1 VRATLHDELMRKA
14 GFDVEHYQDLE
25 RRRQR
30 RQRWLAWL
38 ARIPATS
45 ELAER
50 LGLLVRPRGAGR
62 DRGPVR
68 SPEGE
73 WARNATLND
82 RLMRDAG
89 FPVGYYR
96 ERDRRRE
103 RRRWLAVRSAV
114 WLLSLFIF
122 AAFLVHLLSDF
133 LPHVPKVVAAVAAV
147 VVFAAPIVDWVA
159 RHVTQHEETH

>member
-1 VRATLHDELMRKA
+1 MRATLHDELMREA
-14 GFDVEHYQDLE
+14 GFDVEHYQELE

-30 RQRWLAWL
+30 KQRWLVRL
-38 ARIPATS
+38 ARILPAP

-50 LGLLVRPRGAGR
+50 LGVLVRPWRAGG
-62 DRGPVR
+62 DRKPV
-68 SPEGE
+68 SSGEGE

-89 FPVGYYR
+89 FPVEYYR

-133 LPHVPKVVAAVAAV
+133 LPHVPKTVAAVAAV

-159 RHVTQHEETH
+159 RHVTQHEETN